1 VATYFFLLINDKNF
15 LSFPYILFPTI
26 LIQKNNR
33 CDAVQVQ
40 QLVPSGCR
48 CTIIANDSGFAGF
61 GDKASNIYCFEF
73 IYGWKIVLVLPPTS
87 MKLFEE
93 IHIKVIDQERKKKDT
108 KLWDGIPHVFVV
120 SVLSYILCTII
131 IIIL

>member
-1 VATYFFLLINDKNF
+1 M
-15 LSFPYILFPTI
+15 
-26 LIQKNNR
+26 
-33 CDAVQVQ
+33 
-40 QLVPSGCR
+40 
-48 CTIIANDSGFAGF
+48 
-61 GDKASNIYCFEF
+61 
-73 IYGWKIVLVLPPTS
+73 LVLPPTS

-108 KLWDGIPHVFVV
+108 KLCDGIPHVFVV

>member
-1 VATYFFLLINDKNF
+1 VVLL
-15 LSFPYILFPTI
+15 
-26 LIQKNNR
+26 
-33 CDAVQVQ
+33 V
-40 QLVPSGCR
+40 
-48 CTIIANDSGFAGF
+48 F

-73 IYGWKIVLVLPPTS
+73 IYGWKIVLPTS

>member
-1 VATYFFLLINDKNF
+1 MVLL
-15 LSFPYILFPTI
+15 
-26 LIQKNNR
+26 
-33 CDAVQVQ
+33 V
-40 QLVPSGCR
+40 
-48 CTIIANDSGFAGF
+48 F